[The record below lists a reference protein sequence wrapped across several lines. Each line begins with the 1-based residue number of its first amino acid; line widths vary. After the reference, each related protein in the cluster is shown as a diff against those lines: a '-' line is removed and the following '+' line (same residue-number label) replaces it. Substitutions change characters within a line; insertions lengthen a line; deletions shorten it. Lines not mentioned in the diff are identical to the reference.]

1 MVADEL
7 DPAKAAKSG
16 ARNEGRMYDD
26 VHKAKGGAVVRLT
39 LDLPQELIAEL
50 EKRAGKSGT
59 SITDFI
65 REELE
70 LRYLHR
76 LPERKRGDIS
86 DRPEVQRAIKLQDE
100 TRKWLEGSGYSGS
113 AAVREMRERDS

>member
-1 MVADEL
+1 MA
-7 DPAKAAKSG
+7 
-16 ARNEGRMYDD
+16 
-26 VHKAKGGAVVRLT
+26 RLT

-59 SITDFI
+59 SIPDFI
-65 REELE
+65 REEPE

-86 DRPEVQRAIKLQDE
+86 DRPEVRRAIQLQDE
-100 TRKWLEGSGYSGS
+100 MRRRHEGSGYSGS
-113 AAVREMRERDS
+113 AVVREMRDR

>member
-1 MVADEL
+1 
-7 DPAKAAKSG
+7 
-16 ARNEGRMYDD
+16 MYSD
-26 VHKAKGGAVVRLT
+26 VHKAKGEVVAEVT
-39 LDLPQELIAEL
+39 LDLLEELIAEL
-50 EKRAGKSGT
+50 EKHARKSSKST
-59 SITDFI
+59 PDFI
-65 REELE
+65 CEELE

-100 TRKWLEGSGYSGS
+100 TRKRLEGSGYSGS

>member
-1 MVADEL
+1 MA
-7 DPAKAAKSG
+7 
-16 ARNEGRMYDD
+16 
-26 VHKAKGGAVVRLT
+26 RLT

-50 EKRAGKSGT
+50 ERRAGKSGT
-59 SITDFI
+59 SIPDFI

-86 DRPEVQRAIKLQDE
+86 NRPEVRRAIQIQDDM
-100 TRKWLEGSGYSGS
+100 RRRMEGSGFSGS
-113 AAVREMRERDS
+113 EFVRRMRDGG

>member
-1 MVADEL
+1 VA
-7 DPAKAAKSG
+7 
-16 ARNEGRMYDD
+16 
-26 VHKAKGGAVVRLT
+26 RLT
-39 LDLPQELIAEL
+39 LDLPQDLIAEL
-50 EKRAGKSGT
+50 EKRAEKSGQ
-59 SITDFI
+59 SIPDFI

-100 TRKWLEGSGYSGS
+100 TRKRLEGSAYSGS
-113 AAVREMRERDS
+113 AAVREMRNRDARREN

>member
-1 MVADEL
+1 
-7 DPAKAAKSG
+7 
-16 ARNEGRMYDD
+16 MYDNI
-26 VHKAKGGAVVRLT
+26 HKAKGGAVARLT

-50 EKRAGKSGT
+50 EKRAGKNGT
-59 SITDFI
+59 SIPDFI

-86 DRPEVQRAIKLQDE
+86 DRPEVRRAIQLQDD
-100 TRKWLEGSGYSGS
+100 TRRRLEGSGYNGS
-113 AAVREMRERDS
+113 EFIRRMRDGG